1 MPVVLANF
9 AEVGLPIILAFVG
22 LILGAAIVFF
32 VPFFKKQRDQNKAN
46 KIIREAEIKA
56 EHIVKNAQID
66 GKQTINE
73 MLYPFRV
80 GGNSSCRRYGN
91 ERLLYVFVRKI

>member
-1 MPVVLANF
+1 MNPFV
-9 AEVGLPIILAFVG
+9 EYGLPIIIAFACFIAG
-22 LILGAAIVFF
+22 GAVIFF

-56 EHIVKNAQID
+56 EHILKNAQLD

-73 MLYPFRV
+73 MK
-80 GGNSSCRRYGN
+80 N
-91 ERLLYVFVRKI
+91 EADK